1 MLTSL
6 YYYNNYRTEFKSNK
20 VTNGKVKVKL
30 NVAYNKDVVNNINEL
45 SKGIND
51 LNVSIR
57 RVSNTLDGRRGNSEK
72 YIKKIKEQVED
83 FVNSYN
89 ESKKNIEGNSSYLK
103 NYYNNM
109 EKQIIENESG
119 LKKIGITFNDGI
131 LTFDSEIFDAIDKKS
146 KVSETRTLISN
157 MMESGSNILK
167 LPLYKHMEYK
177 EFKYYFTYNL
187 ENIYKTN
194 TRLVET
200 GQILDVEI

>member
-72 YIKKIKEQVED
+72 YIRKIKEQVED

-119 LKKIGITFNDGI
+119 LKKIGITFNDGK
-131 LTFDSEIFDAIDKKS
+131 LTFDSETFDAIDKKS
-146 KVSETRTLISN
+146 KVSETRALISN